1 MLATFRLARKFRVPR
16 TGSFCKLQNHYETV
30 VRLKNT
36 RPETENVALGD
47 AGVKYQ
53 QFKEENANE
62 ILDIYEE
69 RLKYI
74 EEEVEEENPFE
85 GLNLERGVT
94 GVYDIEDL
102 VEVLKQENAI
112 DIFVAKVP
120 DEIKYVNYICVV
132 TGKSQRHMQALV
144 QFVRRVYK
152 QKRHETDLI
161 PKTEGEMSKDWIA
174 IDLGNIALHIFSPKA
189 RLYYDLD
196 SLWAVGSQYDRE
208 YNKPEPISDMLESH
222 TIYLRGLEPAK

>member
-1 MLATFRLARKFRVPR
+1 MLATLRLAKKIRVQR
-16 TGSFCKLQNHYETV
+16 TGSFCKLQNHYETI
-30 VRLKNT
+30 VRFKNT
-36 RPETENVALGD
+36 RPQTENAALGD
-47 AGVKYQ
+47 VGVKYQ
-53 QFKEENANE
+53 PFKEENTNE

-85 GLNLERGVT
+85 GLNLERGTT

-102 VEVLKQENAI
+102 VEVLKRENAI

-132 TGKSQRHMQALV
+132 SGKSQRHMQALI

-152 QKRHETDLI
+152 QKRHQTDLV
-161 PKTEGEMSKDWIA
+161 PKAEGEMSKDWIA
-174 IDLGNIALHIFSPKA
+174 IDLGNIALHVFSKSA
-189 RLYYDLD
+189 RLHYDMDL
-196 SLWAVGSQYDRE
+196 LWAVGPQYDRE

-222 TIYLRGLEPAK
+222 TIYLKGLEPAK

>member
-1 MLATFRLARKFRVPR
+1 MLPTLRLARKLTVQR
-16 TGSFCKLQNHYETV
+16 TGSFCKLQNYYETA

-36 RPETENVALGD
+36 TPQTDNAPLGD

-53 QFKEENANE
+53 PFKEENTNE

-102 VEVLKQENAI
+102 VEVLKRENAI

-120 DEIKYVNYICVV
+120 DEIKYVNYICIV

-152 QKRHETDLI
+152 QKRHESDLV
-161 PKTEGEMSKDWIA
+161 PRAEGEMSKDWIA
-174 IDLGNIALHIFSPKA
+174 IDLGNIALHIFSQSA
-189 RLYYDLD
+189 RQHYDLD

-208 YNKPEPISDMLESH
+208 YNKREPISDMLESH